1 MKVQSMATHKDHG
14 DSGNDGSWFLEAVG
28 ALPPSLTPSEA
39 VAALELDNTL
49 PDIGAT
55 VPSDSPTGSTSVFD
69 GSTGTST
76 STFEPA
82 RGDLPDGPDTT
93 GELEILVS
101 PSSAA
106 GDDDAGLSPVLRT
119 RRSFRWP
126 AAVFVVFFIVA
137 VALAILWL
145 PVALRHDTIAVKQ
158 TYADSALALRQHM
171 PSAQA
176 ALDGITSPETTS
188 EELSSTVPII
198 SQLDSLAHELEVAAA
213 APLPRTLPLL
223 RNSDVTTLEPL
234 RDTAQIHAAQ
244 ASEIARQLGYS
255 YVYRTT
261 IPHLLT
267 TGDLPTVAD
276 IQTINSLSVS
286 LASSLVDD
294 STAISD
300 LPTTEATAD
309 LNDAAHASVGRY
321 ASWQDEYLTALSE
334 GDESAAAKL
343 VGEVEDLRSGLKTD
357 LDASGGTARVEIDQ
371 QIVELA
377 ADLEAFIGELTRG

>member
-82 RGDLPDGPDTT
+82 RGVLPDGPDAT

-101 PSSAA
+101 PSSTA
-106 GDDDAGLSPVLRT
+106 GDDDLGLSPVLRT

-126 AAVFVVFFIVA
+126 AAVFVVFIVA

-343 VGEVEDLRSGLKTD
+343 VGELEDLRSGLKTD

>member
-28 ALPPSLTPSEA
+28 AAPPSLTPSEA

-49 PDIGAT
+49 PDADAT
-55 VPSDSPTGSTSVFD
+55 APSDSPTGSTSIFD
-69 GSTGTST
+69 GNTGTST

-82 RGDLPDGPDTT
+82 PGVLPGGPDAT

-101 PSSAA
+101 PFSAA

-126 AAVFVVFFIVA
+126 AAVFVVFLIVA

-158 TYADSALALRQHM
+158 TYADSALALRRHM

-213 APLPRTLPLL
+213 TPLPRTLPLL
-223 RNSDVTTLEPL
+223 RNGDVAALEPL

-276 IQTINSLSVS
+276 VQTINSLSVS

-343 VGEVEDLRSGLKTD
+343 VDELEDLRSGLKTD
-357 LDASGGTARVEIDQ
+357 LDASGGIARVEIDQ

>member
-55 VPSDSPTGSTSVFD
+55 APSDSPTGSTSVFD

-158 TYADSALALRQHM
+158 TYADNALALRQHM

-198 SQLDSLAHELEVAAA
+198 SQLAHTSTPAQQRRHHTRAPQEHRTDPRGASIRDRTPSRVFLCLSHDDPAPSHDRRPTDCGRRPDHQLPQRVPGILA
-213 APLPRTLPLL
+213 R
-223 RNSDVTTLEPL
+223 R
-234 RDTAQIHAAQ
+234 
-244 ASEIARQLGYS
+244 
-255 YVYRTT
+255 
-261 IPHLLT
+261 
-267 TGDLPTVAD
+267 
-276 IQTINSLSVS
+276 
-286 LASSLVDD
+286 
-294 STAISD
+294 
-300 LPTTEATAD
+300 
-309 LNDAAHASVGRY
+309 
-321 ASWQDEYLTALSE
+321 
-334 GDESAAAKL
+334 
-343 VGEVEDLRSGLKTD
+343 
-357 LDASGGTARVEIDQ
+357 
-371 QIVELA
+371 
-377 ADLEAFIGELTRG
+377 